1 MYYFIFTAM
10 EEVEKNIYYTNTSYK
25 SIQNYIIYGF

>member
-10 EEVEKNIYYTNTSYK
+10 EKVEKNIYYSNALYK